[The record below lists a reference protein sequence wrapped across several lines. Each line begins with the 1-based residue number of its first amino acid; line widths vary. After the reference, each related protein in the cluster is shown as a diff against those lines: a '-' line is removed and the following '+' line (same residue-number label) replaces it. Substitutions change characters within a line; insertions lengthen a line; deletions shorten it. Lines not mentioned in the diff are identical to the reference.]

1 MRRVNVDFY
10 TLTMIIMSLVIVSGY
25 DNGWD
30 IASRGIS
37 LATVLSYDPTTV
49 IC

>member
-25 DNGWD
+25 DNG
-30 IASRGIS
+30 
-37 LATVLSYDPTTV
+37 
-49 IC
+49 